1 MILEL
6 RSYTFRAGTLNEAI
20 ARFDQHIAFRM
31 QFSTMAGMWAAR
43 SGVLD
48 RLIHIWPY
56 ETIQQRM
63 EVRAAAAATGK
74 WPLPIRDLLIES
86 QSTIV
91 IPAPFAPALEPRQ
104 FGQCYELHIDK
115 YLPGAIPDLETSWGR
130 DIARRQAIAPLVT
143 CGRTEIGPLNHWVHL
158 WAYKDVAHRE
168 AVDTELKER
177 HVWPPAD
184 ASDKLVTR
192 DSVLLEPVPFSLLR

>member
-6 RSYTFRAGTLNEAI
+6 RSYTFRAGTLDEAI
-20 ARFDQHIAFRM
+20 ARFGAHLPFRM

-63 EVRAAAAATGK
+63 DVRIAAAATGR

-86 QSTIV
+86 QSTII
-91 IPAPFAPALEPRQ
+91 IPAPCAPALEPRRL
-104 FGQCYELHIDK
+104 GLCYELHIDK
-115 YLPGAIPDLETSWGR
+115 YLPGAMDDLEASWERNLVDR
-130 DIARRQAIAPLVT
+130 DAGARLVT

-158 WAYKDVAHRE
+158 WAYKDAAHRE
-168 AVDTELKER
+168 AVNAGLQENGE
-177 HVWPPAD
+177 WPAAD
-184 ASDKLVTR
+184 AGGKLVTR
-192 DSVLLEPVPFSLLR
+192 DSILLKPVPFSLLR

>member
-6 RSYTFRAGTLNEAI
+6 RSYTFRSGTLDEAI
-20 ARFDQHIAFRM
+20 ARFETHIPFRM

-43 SGVLD
+43 SGIRD

-63 EVRAAAAATGK
+63 EVRAAAEATGK

-86 QSTIV
+86 QSTII
-91 IPAPFAPALEPRQ
+91 IPATFAPALEPRRL
-104 FGQCYELHIDK
+104 GRCYELHIDK
-115 YLPGAIPDLETSWGR
+115 YLPGAMRDLEAGWGR
-130 DIARRQAIAPLVT
+130 EIARRQAIAPLVT

-158 WAYKDVAHRE
+158 WAYEDAGHRAAVE
-168 AVDTELKER
+168 AELNENR
-177 HVWPPAD
+177 IWPPAD